1 MEPPPKRR
9 RLSHDGGADEVT
21 GSLPRSLSAPISPP
35 RRRRRASP
43 VDLSDEIEEE
53 VMALSSAAP
62 AGKAMQAFRSPF
74 QLTWIHDLPEAA
86 NTDAVKLQDL
96 LGDPLIAECWDFNY
110 LHDIDFLMEA
120 FDEDVRALVN
130 VHVVH
135 GFWKREDESRLRL
148 QVSRHGLASLLYL
161 LAYTHSSRHRSKRA
175 RARTSAFTVLSCQR
189 CLARITLKCWFFFD
203 TTTLPRS

>member
-1 MEPPPKRR
+1 MEPPHKRQ
-9 RLSHDGGADEVT
+9 RLSHDGGADEAT

-35 RRRRRASP
+35 RRRRRVSP
-43 VDLSDEIEEE
+43 VESSDEPEGNVEASSSSTSNGE
-53 VMALSSAAP
+53 V
-62 AGKAMQAFRSPF
+62 MQAFRSPF

-120 FDEDVRALVN
+120 FDEDVRSLVN

-148 QVSRHGLASLLYL
+148 QVSQYGLAPLPELP
-161 LAYTHSSRHRSKRA
+161 AYTHSSRHRSKPMRA
-175 RARTSAFTVLSCQR
+175 GTSAFTVLSCQR
-189 CLARITLKCWFFFD
+189 CLARITRKC
-203 TTTLPRS
+203 